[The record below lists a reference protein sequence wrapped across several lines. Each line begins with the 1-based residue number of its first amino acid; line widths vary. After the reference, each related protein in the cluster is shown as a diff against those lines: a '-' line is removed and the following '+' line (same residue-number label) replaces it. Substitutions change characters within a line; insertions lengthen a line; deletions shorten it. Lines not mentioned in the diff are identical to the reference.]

1 MTKREQVIKEWE
13 RQIAKAEK
21 KLAESTK
28 CYELFG
34 DEDFYNEWVVADRK
48 RVEELKNNMAK
59 AIAFMDRMEVAQWQ
73 SLTVACI

>member
-21 KLAESTK
+21 KFAESTK

-59 AIAFMDRMEVAQWQ
+59 AIAFMDRMGVA
-73 SLTVACI
+73 

>member
-1 MTKREQVIKEWE
+1 MTKREQVIQDWE
-13 RQIAKAEK
+13 RQIAKAEN

-28 CYELFG
+28 CYEMFG

-59 AIAFMDRMEVAQWQ
+59 AIAFMDGMEVA
-73 SLTVACI
+73 

>member
-48 RVEELKNNMAK
+48 RVEKLKNNMAK
-59 AIAFMDRMEVAQWQ
+59 TIAFMDGMAVA
-73 SLTVACI
+73 

>member
-21 KLAESTK
+21 KLAESPK
-28 CYELFG
+28 CYEMFG
-34 DEDFYNEWVVADRK
+34 DEDFYNDWVVSDIA

-59 AIAFMDRMEVAQWQ
+59 AIAFMDRMGVA
-73 SLTVACI
+73 

>member
-21 KLAESTK
+21 RLAESTK
-28 CYELFG
+28 CYEMFG

-59 AIAFMDRMEVAQWQ
+59 AIAFMDRMGVA
-73 SLTVACI
+73 

>member
-28 CYELFG
+28 CYEMFG

-59 AIAFMDRMEVAQWQ
+59 AIAFMDRMGVA
-73 SLTVACI
+73 

>member
-21 KLAESTK
+21 RLADSTK

-34 DEDFYNEWVVADRK
+34 DEDYYNEWVVADMK
-48 RVEELKNNMAK
+48 RVEEFKNGMQR
-59 AIAFMDRMEVAQWQ
+59 AIAFMDRMEVA
-73 SLTVACI
+73 

>member
-1 MTKREQVIKEWE
+1 MEMTKREQVIKEWE

-28 CYELFG
+28 CYEMFG

-59 AIAFMDRMEVAQWQ
+59 AIAFMDRMEVA
-73 SLTVACI
+73 

>member
-1 MTKREQVIKEWE
+1 MSEKARVIKEWE

-21 KLAESTK
+21 RLAESTK

-59 AIAFMDRMEVAQWQ
+59 AIDFMDRMGVA
-73 SLTVACI
+73 

>member
-21 KLAESTK
+21 RLADSTK
-28 CYELFG
+28 CYEMFG
-34 DEDFYNEWVVADRK
+34 DEDYYNEWVVADRE

-59 AIAFMDRMEVAQWQ
+59 AIAFMDRMEMA
-73 SLTVACI
+73 

>member
-1 MTKREQVIKEWE
+1 MSERAKVIKEWE

-34 DEDFYNEWVVADRK
+34 DEDFYNEWVVTDRA

-59 AIAFMDRMEVAQWQ
+59 AIAFMDRMGGVA
-73 SLTVACI
+73 

>member
-21 KLAESTK
+21 RLADSTK

-34 DEDFYNEWVVADRK
+34 DEDYYNEWVVADMK
-48 RVEELKNNMAK
+48 KVEELKNGMQR
-59 AIAFMDRMEVAQWQ
+59 AIAFMDRMGVA
-73 SLTVACI
+73 

>member
-13 RQIAKAEK
+13 RQIAKAEN

-28 CYELFG
+28 CYEMFG

-59 AIAFMDRMEVAQWQ
+59 AIAFMDRMEVA
-73 SLTVACI
+73 

>member
-13 RQIAKAEK
+13 RLIAKAEK
-21 KLAESTK
+21 TLAESTK

-48 RVEELKNNMAK
+48 RVEELNRNMAK
-59 AIAFMDRMEVAQWQ
+59 AIAFMDRMGVA
-73 SLTVACI
+73 

>member
-13 RQIAKAEK
+13 RQIAKAKK

-48 RVEELKNNMAK
+48 RVEELKSNMAK
-59 AIAFMDRMEVAQWQ
+59 AIAFMDRMEVA
-73 SLTVACI
+73 

>member
-34 DEDFYNEWVVADRK
+34 DEDFYNEWVVTDRA

-59 AIAFMDRMEVAQWQ
+59 AIAFMDRMGVA
-73 SLTVACI
+73 

>member
-48 RVEELKNNMAK
+48 RVEELKNNMTK
-59 AIAFMDRMEVAQWQ
+59 AIAFMDRMEVA
-73 SLTVACI
+73 

>member
-28 CYELFG
+28 CYEMFG

-59 AIAFMDRMEVAQWQ
+59 AIAFMDRMEA
-73 SLTVACI
+73 A

>member
-1 MTKREQVIKEWE
+1 MSERARVIKEWE

-21 KLAESTK
+21 RLADSTK

-34 DEDFYNEWVVADRK
+34 DEDYYNEWVVADMK

-59 AIAFMDRMEVAQWQ
+59 AIAFMDRMEVA
-73 SLTVACI
+73 

>member
-1 MTKREQVIKEWE
+1 MTKRESVIKEWE

-28 CYELFG
+28 CYNLFG

-59 AIAFMDRMEVAQWQ
+59 AIAFMDRMGVA
-73 SLTVACI
+73 

>member
-34 DEDFYNEWVVADRK
+34 DEDFYNEWVAADRK
-48 RVEELKNNMAK
+48 RVEELKSNMAK
-59 AIAFMDRMEVAQWQ
+59 SIAFMDRIEVA
-73 SLTVACI
+73 

>member
-28 CYELFG
+28 CYEMFG

-59 AIAFMDRMEVAQWQ
+59 AIAFMDRMEVA
-73 SLTVACI
+73 

>member
-1 MTKREQVIKEWE
+1 MTKREQVINEWE
-13 RQIAKAEK
+13 RLIAKAEK

-34 DEDFYNEWVVADRK
+34 DEDFYNEWVVTDRA

-59 AIAFMDRMEVAQWQ
+59 AIAFMDRMEVA
-73 SLTVACI
+73 

>member
-28 CYELFG
+28 CYEMFG

-48 RVEELKNNMAK
+48 RVEELKSNMAK
-59 AIAFMDRMEVAQWQ
+59 AIAFMDRMEVA
-73 SLTVACI
+73 

>member
-1 MTKREQVIKEWE
+1 MTKRESVIKEWE

-28 CYELFG
+28 CYEMFG
-34 DEDFYNEWVVADRK
+34 DEDFYNEWVVDDRK

-59 AIAFMDRMEVAQWQ
+59 AIAFMDRVEVA
-73 SLTVACI
+73 

>member
-21 KLAESTK
+21 KLAESAK
-28 CYELFG
+28 CYEMFG
-34 DEDFYNEWVVADRK
+34 EEDFYNEWVVADRK

-59 AIAFMDRMEVAQWQ
+59 AIAFMDRMEVA
-73 SLTVACI
+73 

>member
-1 MTKREQVIKEWE
+1 MSKREQVIKEWE

-34 DEDFYNEWVVADRK
+34 DEDFYNDWVVTDKA

-59 AIAFMDRMEVAQWQ
+59 AITFMDRMGVA
-73 SLTVACI
+73 

>member
-1 MTKREQVIKEWE
+1 MKKREQVIKEWE

-28 CYELFG
+28 CYEMFG
-34 DEDFYNEWVVADRK
+34 DEDFYNEWVVADRE

-59 AIAFMDRMEVAQWQ
+59 AIAFMDRMEA
-73 SLTVACI
+73 A

>member
-28 CYELFG
+28 CYEMFG

-59 AIAFMDRMEVAQWQ
+59 AIAFMDRMEVE
-73 SLTVACI
+73 